1 MVSGDPMGDPSTQTL
16 NEVWKVEEGTQNGV
30 GDPVGAPLAS

>member
-1 MVSGDPMGDPSTQTL
+1 MGDPSRQIL